1 MPAGPHCTTLLIRMS
16 SFKVTI
22 TLQSDLSS
30 QELADFFS
38 ALAKSEQGDV
48 QPLMRILHPVE
59 PPPPPTQEEEAPV
72 EEAVVEQPPQAPEPI
87 VEPPV
92 TEALKKQLMSSD
104 LSCERLNSIIRRH
117 NWARGQKARIE
128 RRWGFSKASCFARI
142 GFHFNDYSLMN
153 GTIKTEDDLLQWVRA
168 RGFAAPL

>member
-1 MPAGPHCTTLLIRMS
+1 MS

-30 QELADFFS
+30 QELAEFFG
-38 ALAKSEQGDV
+38 ALAKSEEGDV
-48 QPLMRILHPVE
+48 QPLMRILHPIE
-59 PPPPPTQEEEAPV
+59 PPPLAAAAAAVVIEEEVPPPVEQAPV
-72 EEAVVEQPPQAPEPI
+72 TPVVSPEPA
-87 VEPPV
+87 V
-92 TEALKKQLMSSD
+92 TEALKKQLMNSD

-117 NWARGQKARIE
+117 DWARGQKARIE

-153 GTIKTEDDLLQWVRA
+153 GNIKTENDLLQWVTA
-168 RGFAAPL
+168 RGFTDPL